1 MTRLKIKKEL
11 RGVEL
16 KLSLIQ
22 TIVLSEYMTD
32 DEYKFVVKKHPKFF
46 VKVKAKKKEINLGG
60 YDSDK

>member
-32 DEYKFVVKKHPKFF
+32 DEYKFVVKKYPKFF
-46 VKVKAKKKEINLGG
+46 VKFKAKKKEINLGG